1 VRWRPTGR
9 RRARRAKPRSNT
21 CNMLLSPPGP
31 STSPKTTGGTI
42 QPLLTSH
49 TSYHDHP
56 LHSGAPGP
64 LVGDGRRAEPVL
76 LAGSSRAAGVAHR
89 VRSHTVSRPASPI
102 TLAHAHAT
110 CTCTYACAYV
120 PIHVHA
126 YVSLKQTRARSVT
139 IPPCYKLK
147 L

>member
-31 STSPKTTGGTI
+31 STSPIDPWGDYPAPSSLPTLPITITHSILVRQAPSLVTGEE
-42 QPLLTSH
+42 QNQCCWQ
-49 TSYHDHP
+49 
-56 LHSGAPGP
+56 
-64 LVGDGRRAEPVL
+64 GRHELQAWRLEFTPDI
-76 LAGSSRAAGVAHR
+76 
-89 VRSHTVSRPASPI
+89 VSRPASPV
-102 TLAHAHAT
+102 TLAHAT

-126 YVSLKQTRARSVT
+126 YVSLKQPVRFYST
-139 IPPCYKLK
+139 
-147 L
+147 